1 MRKTALAAVIASAV
15 VITLGGTTALAFG
28 SPGQN
33 GRQNSVAGNA
43 DMVYN
48 QNSKCEYCEEYGHHY
63 TDTDNDGICDYC
75 RRAADGTV
83 SCCRQGYSTS
93 GSVSGRGHH
102 YEASGKCGGSG
113 YRHAVSSSCDG
124 TGHHAGHG
132 YGRR

>member
-1 MRKTALAAVIASAV
+1 MRKTALAAVIASAA

-33 GRQNSVAGNA
+33 SRQNSVVGNA

-63 TDTDNDGICDYC
+63 SDTDNNGICDYC
-75 RRAADGTV
+75 SRAADDTA
-83 SCCRQGYSTS
+83 SYCRHGYSTS
-93 GSVSGRGHH
+93 GSVSRNGHH
-102 YEASGKCGGSG
+102 YETYGACDGSG
-113 YRHAVSSSCDG
+113 YNRTVSSSCDG

-132 YGRR
+132 YGHR

>member
-1 MRKTALAAVIASAV
+1 MRKTALAAVIASAA

-63 TDTDNDGICDYC
+63 TDTDNNGICDYC

-83 SCCRQGYSTS
+83 SYCRQGYSTS

>member
-1 MRKTALAAVIASAV
+1 MRKTALAAVIASAA

-75 RRAADGTV
+75 RRAADDTV
-83 SCCRQGYSTS
+83 SYCRQGYSTS